1 MIYMKK
7 IMALLVAATASI
19 TMAASSF
26 AAAPTVYLNGEKMT
40 FDAEPFIQDDRT
52 FVPLRAIFEA
62 VGASVIW
69 DQDTLT
75 VLATKAQEGDKD
87 DSSVVVQ
94 INNPTAFVNSE
105 AVELDAP
112 ARVINDRTF
121 VPLRFVVESLGEKV
135 DWNQEELRV
144 DITTGTEADKAEVA
158 ASDTEEV
165 TDEVTD
171 AEEAT
176 DEAADT
182 ETDAGKATDEAADAA
197 DAETDAEEVTDEAAD
212 AKTDAVEATD
222 EAADAETNA
231 EEATEK
237 VEEE

>member
-7 IMALLVAATASI
+7 IIALLVAAAASI
-19 TMAASSF
+19 SMAVSSF

-75 VLATKAQEGDKD
+75 VLATKAQEGDKE

-94 INNPTAFVNSE
+94 INNPLAFVNSE

-135 DWNQEELRV
+135 DWNQDELRV
-144 DITTGTEADKAEVA
+144 DITTGEEA
-158 ASDTEEV
+158 T
-165 TDEVTD
+165 
-171 AEEAT
+171 EEAT
-176 DEAADT
+176 DAETT
-182 ETDAGKATDEAADAA
+182 ETDATEEAT
-197 DAETDAEEVTDEAAD
+197 DAETTETEA
-212 AKTDAVEATD
+212 TEEATD
-222 EAADAETNA
+222 TETKEAEAT
-231 EEATEK
+231 EEAT
-237 VEEE
+237 

>member
-7 IMALLVAATASI
+7 IIALLVAATASM

-75 VLATKAQEGDKD
+75 ALATKAQEDDKEG
-87 DSSVVVQ
+87 SSVVVQ
-94 INNPTAFVNSE
+94 INNSTAFVNSE

-112 ARVINDRTF
+112 ARVVNDRTF
-121 VPLRFVVESLGEKV
+121 VPLRFVVEALGEKV

-144 DITTGTEADKAEVA
+144 DITTGAEADKTEEATA
-158 ASDTEEV
+158 DTEEV
-165 TDEVTD
+165 TEEVT
-171 AEEAT
+171 
-176 DEAADT
+176 
-182 ETDAGKATDEAADAA
+182 GEAADAEA
-197 DAETDAEEVTDEAAD
+197 EETTGEATDAETE
-212 AKTDAVEATD
+212 EATD
-222 EAADAETNA
+222 EAADAEAEEVTGEA
-231 EEATEK
+231 TDAETEEATDKAADAEAEK
-237 VEEE
+237 VEE

>member
-7 IMALLVAATASI
+7 IIALLVAATASI
-19 TMAASSF
+19 SMAVSSF

-75 VLATKAQEGDKD
+75 VLATKAQEGDKE

-94 INNPTAFVNSE
+94 INNPLAFVNSE

-135 DWNQEELRV
+135 DWNQDELRV
-144 DITTGTEADKAEVA
+144 DITTGEEA
-158 ASDTEEV
+158 T
-165 TDEVTD
+165 
-171 AEEAT
+171 EEAT
-176 DEAADT
+176 DAESAETDATEATTDADTTEADATEEATDADTT
-182 ETDAGKATDEAADAA
+182 ETDATEEATDADTT
-197 DAETDAEEVTDEAAD
+197 ETDAT
-212 AKTDAVEATD
+212 EATD
-222 EAADAETNA
+222 ETVEAET
-231 EEATEK
+231 EAK
-237 VEEE
+237 